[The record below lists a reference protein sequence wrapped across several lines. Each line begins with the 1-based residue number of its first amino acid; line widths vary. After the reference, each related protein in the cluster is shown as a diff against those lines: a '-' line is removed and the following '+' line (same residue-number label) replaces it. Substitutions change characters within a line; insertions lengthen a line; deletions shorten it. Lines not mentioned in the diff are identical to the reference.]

1 MSYSWKLRNEQ
12 NSAFGEW
19 ENHEN
24 KGFLPPEEQQLLDQ
38 NNEFNSTDLK
48 SFIEPFLNK
57 HSNVTV
63 VSEHGVETIKIEA
76 VTLCEKGMYLTSKSL
91 RLNFS
96 NRYKSIPSEPKDW
109 KQIYADAEEL
119 AEYLGIEYR

>member
-1 MSYSWKLRNEQ
+1 MSYSWKLRHEQ

-19 ENHEN
+19 EKPEN
-24 KGFLPPEEQQLLDQ
+24 TGFLPPEEKVLLDQ
-38 NNEFNSTDLK
+38 NDEFNSTDLK
-48 SFIEPFLNK
+48 SFIAPFLNN

-63 VSEHGVETIKIEA
+63 VSEHGVKTIKVTA
-76 VTLCEKGMYLTSKSL
+76 VTLCEKGMYLTSKEL

-96 NRYKSIPSEPKDW
+96 DSYKSIPKEPKDW